1 MDNRKRILVAPLNW
15 GLGHA
20 TRCIPIIRALLN
32 HGLEPVIASDGD
44 ALALLKKEFPMLC
57 FVEFPSYKIQ
67 YAEKAKYFKLKML
80 WDTPVILKAIAAE
93 NRQTRELVEDLGV
106 CGIISDNRLGVSSKK
121 VPSVFITHQLNVL
134 TGNTTW
140 LSSKVHQIIIQKFDQ
155 CWVPDVKGEP
165 NLSGRLGHL
174 TKQNSNIKYIG
185 ALSRL
190 NTLDNEKIYDLMV
203 LISGPEP
210 QRSML
215 ESKLLEQLSHYTG
228 EVIFIKGKIEAQQEV
243 VRKNN
248 VLLYNYMNTAQLE
261 KALNQSKLV
270 LSRSGYTTV
279 LDLAKL
285 GKQAF
290 FIPTPGQYEQE
301 YLAERLEQ
309 ENLVPYCK
317 QEDFELKM
325 LDRVSA
331 YKGLS
336 AVDTELDLFPFFA
349 LFKGERKL

>member
-1 MDNRKRILVAPLNW
+1 
-15 GLGHA
+15 
-20 TRCIPIIRALLN
+20 
-32 HGLEPVIASDGD
+32 
-44 ALALLKKEFPMLC
+44 
-57 FVEFPSYKIQ
+57 
-67 YAEKAKYFKLKML
+67 
-80 WDTPVILKAIAAE
+80 
-93 NRQTRELVEDLGV
+93 
-106 CGIISDNRLGVSSKK
+106 
-121 VPSVFITHQLNVL
+121 
-134 TGNTTW
+134 
-140 LSSKVHQIIIQKFDQ
+140 
-155 CWVPDVKGEP
+155 
-165 NLSGRLGHL
+165 
-174 TKQNSNIKYIG
+174 
-185 ALSRL
+185 
-190 NTLDNEKIYDLMV
+190 V

-309 ENLVPYCK
+309 ENLVPY
-317 QEDFELKM
+317 
-325 LDRVSA
+325 
-331 YKGLS
+331 
-336 AVDTELDLFPFFA
+336 
-349 LFKGERKL
+349 

>member
-1 MDNRKRILVAPLNW
+1 MDNGKRILVAPLNW

-20 TRCIPIIRALLN
+20 TRCIPIIRELLN
-32 HGLEPVIASDGD
+32 HDLEPIIASDGD
-44 ALALLKKEFPMLC
+44 ALALLKKEFPQLG

-67 YAEKAKYFKLKML
+67 YAEKARYFKLKML
-80 WDTPVILKAIAAE
+80 WDTPKILKAIRAE
-93 NRQTRELVEDLGV
+93 NRQTKQLVASLGV
-106 CGIISDNRLGVSSKK
+106 CGIISDNRLGVSCKK

-134 TGNTTW
+134 TGSTTW
-140 LSSKVHQIIIQKFDQ
+140 FSSKVHQKIIQKFDQ
-155 CWVPDVKGEP
+155 CWVPDVEGTP

-174 TKQNSNIKYIG
+174 DKENPKVKYIG

-190 NTLDNEKIYDLMV
+190 NALKDDKIFDLMV

-215 ESKLLEQLSHYTG
+215 ESKLLKQVANFDG
-228 EVIFIKGKIEAQQEV
+228 DVVFIKGKIEAQQEIIQ
-243 VRKNN
+243 KNN
-248 VLLYNYMNTAQLE
+248 VLIYNYMNTEQLE
-261 KALNQSKLV
+261 KTINQSKLV

-285 GKQAF
+285 GKRAF

-301 YLAERLEQ
+301 YLAKRLEQ

-325 LDRVSA
+325 LDRASEF
-331 YKGLS
+331 KGLS
-336 AVDTELDLFPFFA
+336 AITSELDISRFFG
-349 LFKGERKL
+349 LFKGE